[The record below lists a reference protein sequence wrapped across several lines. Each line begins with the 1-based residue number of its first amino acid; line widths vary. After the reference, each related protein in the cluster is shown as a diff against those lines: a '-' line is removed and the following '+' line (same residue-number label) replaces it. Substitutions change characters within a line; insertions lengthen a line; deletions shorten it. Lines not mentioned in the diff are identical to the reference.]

1 MHNLYHFP
9 CFKCIFILYPTQIF
23 KPHLL
28 IQNDNTLISSETKLY
43 KLCQTLLRMFVRGF
57 VQNNQNNFEDKKS
70 ILQWL
75 KVQTENEEE
84 DEDQNTDD
92 YTEQE
97 TIEMNNKNYIFY

>member
-1 MHNLYHFP
+1 M
-9 CFKCIFILYPTQIF
+9 
-23 KPHLL
+23 
-28 IQNDNTLISSETKLY
+28 
-43 KLCQTLLRMFVRGF
+43 RGF